1 MSDTPVEVANM
12 IKRMLSG
19 DKKTFFLSLVLVFAA
34 ISLVFL
40 AATMLIQ
47 SESNRLKRTTVDI
60 TERSLISAEQYFI
73 EYKISRL
80 VSDLQFI
87 YNTLAQSEV
96 NHDEQ
101 SELEELWRAYSSGR
115 KVYDQIRF
123 LDADG
128 NEVIRVDYDGKNA
141 SIVPKDKLQNKSDRY
156 YFQQTIQMSEGQIYL
171 SPMDLNVENG
181 AIELPINPV
190 VRLAKPFFDANG
202 VKKGIVILNYSASD
216 VLTQID
222 SIATGSYGEV
232 YLLNNDSFWL
242 YNSHNS
248 FDEWAFAYNPDS
260 TVKFSNYFPDEWGL
274 ISAGG
279 TGTLMTEHGYF
290 NYAAIPVS
298 DMHTSA
304 NQDADIT
311 CQVGDWYIVSFIPF
325 TGAVGEYPSSDFG
338 SLALASLHQYY
349 FFYITILLFSAVLAG
364 FVTSSRTK
372 SLQVKYFSE
381 FDGMTGAYNRHAG
394 MDKLTNAYQSL
405 SKTNC
410 LMSICFLDVNGL
422 KEVNDT
428 LGHEVGDELI
438 ITVTKTI
445 RAHIRQ
451 DDFLIRMGGDEF
463 LIVFLGI
470 DEAQSEAAWNR
481 ITGEF
486 EAINNTEH
494 RRYLISVSHGIH
506 VLSCTLNQLLD
517 NVLNQAD
524 IKMYEEKRRIKSNI
538 HIIREQR

>member
-1 MSDTPVEVANM
+1 M
-12 IKRMLSG
+12 IKRMFTG
-19 DKKTFFLSLVLVFAA
+19 DKKTFFLSFGLVFAA
-34 ISLVFL
+34 IAIIFL

-47 SESNRLKRTTVDI
+47 AENNRDKRITVDI
-60 TERSLISAEQYFI
+60 TERSLIASEQYFI
-73 EYKISRL
+73 EYKIGGL
-80 VSDLQFI
+80 ISDLQFV
-87 YNTLAQSEV
+87 YDTLAQNDA

-101 SELEELWRAYSSGR
+101 SELEELWRAFSDGR

-123 LDADG
+123 LDTAG
-128 NEVIRVDYDGKNA
+128 NEIIRVDNDEKGA
-141 SIVPKDKLQNKSDRY
+141 VVLPKEKLQNKSDRY
-156 YFQQTIQMSEGQIYL
+156 YFQQTIQMNEGQIYL
-171 SPMDLNVENG
+171 SPMDLNIENG

-222 SIATGSYGEV
+222 SIAAGSFGEV

-242 YNSHNS
+242 YNSHS
-248 FDEWAFAYNPDS
+248 SYDEWAFAYNPES
-260 TVKFSNYFPDEWGL
+260 TVKFSNYYPDEWNM

-279 TGTLMTEHGYF
+279 TGMLMTDHGYF

-298 DMHTSA
+298 AMHTSA

-311 CQVGDWYIVSFIPF
+311 CHVGDWYIVSFIPF

-338 SLALASLHQYY
+338 SLALASLHQFY

-394 MDKLTNAYQSL
+394 IDKLANAYQTL

-410 LMSICFLDVNGL
+410 MMSICFIDVNGL
-422 KEVNDT
+422 KQVNDS
-428 LGHEVGDELI
+428 LGHEFGDELI
-438 ITVTKTI
+438 VTVVKTI
-445 RAHIRQ
+445 RANIRE
-451 DDFLIRMGGDEF
+451 DDFVIRMGGDEF
-463 LIVFLGI
+463 LIVFLGM
-470 DEAQSEAAWNR
+470 DDTRAEAVWSR
-481 ITGEF
+481 IITEF
-486 EAINNTEH
+486 ETINGTEQ
-494 RRYLISVSHGIH
+494 RKYLISVSHGIMP
-506 VLSCTLNQLLD
+506 LDCTLNQLLD

-524 IKMYEEKRRIKSNI
+524 IKMYEEKRLIKSNV